1 MMIRLY
7 SGVAWIRVF
16 PFASS
21 TLRQETLLDIAEVL
35 SWT

>member
-1 MMIRLY
+1 MMIRLH
-7 SGVAWIRVF
+7 SGVAWTGVC
-16 PFASS
+16 PFTSS